1 MVSSLFCNQ
10 SVDLTR
16 SLLMRTLRQPGL
28 ILIDF
33 VGEREHDLRIEWS
46 LRKYE
51 CLCSRNWTQHF
62 FTFMNACCYSRP
74 CSKWKKTFFFL
85 TLISDIQSKV
95 KAHQL
100 HRDLLQITSLS
111 QHQWW
116 LSSTISFD
124 QALQYAFVPFSPHRP
139 TPFWLLWAQAFVGV
153 WPLWTGKKKE
163 ERIIQGSA

>member
-33 VGEREHDLRIEWS
+33 VGEREHDLRIERS
-46 LRKYE
+46 LRKHE

-62 FTFMNACCYSRP
+62 FTLHFLHYIREKNL
-74 CSKWKKTFFFL
+74 FFL

-153 WPLWTGKKKE
+153 WPLWTGEKKE